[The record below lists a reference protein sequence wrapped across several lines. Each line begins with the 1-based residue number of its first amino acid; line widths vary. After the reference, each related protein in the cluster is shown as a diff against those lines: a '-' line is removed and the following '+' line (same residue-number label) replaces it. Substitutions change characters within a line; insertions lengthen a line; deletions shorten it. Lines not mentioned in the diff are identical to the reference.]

1 MNRLYKA
8 FIIPCLPM
16 SNGYYGVIDLD
27 NCVYAYK
34 YKAWI
39 SNQEEIELIKVGY
52 SGGASID
59 VMPHKNIKE
68 VLGL

>member
-8 FIIPCLPM
+8 FIVPCLPM

-27 NCVYAYK
+27 SCVCAYK
-34 YKAWI
+34 FKAWV
-39 SNQEEIELIKVGY
+39 SSEEEMDLIKVVY

-59 VMPHKNIKE
+59 VIPHENIKE
-68 VLGL
+68 ALGL

>member
-1 MNRLYKA
+1 
-8 FIIPCLPM
+8 M